1 MYYLVSPDP
10 FQNVDNMLTVVGN
23 SQKTTFSSGLAD
35 GDGGSL
41 FFSKTQVTRIKFL

>member
-1 MYYLVSPDP
+1 MYSLVSPDP

-23 SQKTTFSSGLAD
+23 SQKTTLAD

-41 FFSKTQVTRIKFL
+41 LFSKTQVNGGL